1 MTDEAPVDPT
11 GSSDEPDLGRLV
23 RQALDIVRYAPIGA
37 LLDGPSLLPELAE
50 RGKVHVRNA
59 EFLGRMALKQVV
71 DTAAPQVADFLR
83 MVGVLP
89 PEEVPPAAE
98 WSRPAEPSAP
108 PEATAPEA
116 SSLAIPDYDSLS
128 ASQVVN
134 RLPSLSAD
142 ELEAVR
148 AYEAA
153 HRGRKTILNKVA
165 QLG

>member
-1 MTDEAPVDPT
+1 MTER
-11 GSSDEPDLGRLV
+11 SRSDSELAQL
-23 RQALDIVRYAPIGA
+23 AAKAWDIVRYAPVA
-37 LLDGPSLLPELAE
+37 VVLDAPSLLPELAE

-59 EFLGRMALKQVV
+59 EVLGRLAVQQIAAA
-71 DTAAPQVADFLR
+71 AAPQVVDFLR
-83 MVGVLP
+83 MMGVLP
-89 PEEVPPAAE
+89 DQPAAAPT
-98 WSRPAEPSAP
+98 PAPVTVETNG
-108 PEATAPEA
+108 TAPRAAGSPDA
-116 SSLAIPDYDSLS
+116 STLAIPDYDSLS

-134 RLPSLSAD
+134 RLPSLSAE